1 MPRKKLQAAI
11 AKNGGA
17 AANVITKNDKLTE
30 DEMRVA
36 AFNARNNQDAS
47 ITDKMAND
55 NRRNTLLAEMGFD
68 WFDIE
73 DIKPNPNNSYKIT
86 EEDVK
91 NLAGL
96 IYNSKEVEPLILRE
110 TEEGVQIVD
119 GERRWRACKLLAEK
133 YGDAWRMVPGRCHK
147 LGALSDEQAE
157 FIMHSSNMGQRNI
170 SPSERAQGFKVL
182 ADKLVEWRKDDPSL
196 KGRNTKTVLAEH
208 FGVSE
213 RTAQTLLNIAR
224 NLAKEGNDL
233 LDAGDITQTQAEAIS
248 KLPGEKQNYIISTVR
263 TDDLSTE
270 QITLLIDEVKSRPLE
285 EEAASNATENKPEPK
300 EVVKKTATDRKPKDI
315 DGYLK
320 TAKNALKRAGKVGG
334 EADYKLIGEIKML
347 IREIEQHQD
356 SLDSE

>member
-17 AANVITKNDKLTE
+17 AANVITKHEKLSE
-30 DEMRVA
+30 DEMRLA
-36 AFNARNNQDAS
+36 AFSARNNQDAS

-55 NRRNTLLAEMGFD
+55 NRRNTLLSEMGFD

-73 DIKPNPNNSYKIT
+73 DITPNPNNSYKIT

-110 TEEGVQIVD
+110 TENGVQIVD

-147 LGALSDEQAE
+147 LGALTDEQAE

-196 KGRNTKTVLAEH
+196 KGKNTKTVLAEH

-213 RTAQTLLNIAR
+213 RTAQVLLNIAR
-224 NLAKEGNDL
+224 NLSKEGNDL
-233 LDAGDITQTQAEAIS
+233 LDSGDITQTQAEAIS
-248 KLPGEKQNYIISTVR
+248 KLTGEQQNYVLKAVR
-263 TDDLSTE
+263 DDGLSTDE
-270 QITLLIDEVKSRPLE
+270 ITTLIDDVKNNPDDAIGATQEQTMQPTKAKS
-285 EEAASNATENKPEPK
+285 AATPQEK
-300 EVVKKTATDRKPKDI
+300 RKPKDI

-320 TAKNALKRAGKVGG
+320 TAKNALKKADKVGG

-347 IREIEQHQD
+347 IREIEQQQD
-356 SLDSE
+356 SLDNR

>member
-1 MPRKKLQAAI
+1 
-11 AKNGGA
+11 
-17 AANVITKNDKLTE
+17 
-30 DEMRVA
+30 
-36 AFNARNNQDAS
+36 
-47 ITDKMAND
+47 
-55 NRRNTLLAEMGFD
+55 
-68 WFDIE
+68 
-73 DIKPNPNNSYKIT
+73 
-86 EEDVK
+86 
-91 NLAGL
+91 
-96 IYNSKEVEPLILRE
+96 
-110 TEEGVQIVD
+110 
-119 GERRWRACKLLAEK
+119 
-133 YGDAWRMVPGRCHK
+133 
-147 LGALSDEQAE
+147 
-157 FIMHSSNMGQRNI
+157 MHSSNMGQRNI

-248 KLPGEKQNYIISTVR
+248 KLPGEKQNYIINAVK
-263 TDDLSTE
+263 TDELSTE
-270 QITLLIDEVKSRPLE
+270 QITFLIDEVKNTPFESDT
-285 EEAASNATENKPEPK
+285 ASNTTVANPEPK
-300 EVVKKTATDRKPKDI
+300 DVARKSATDRKPKDI

>member
-1 MPRKKLQAAI
+1 MPKKKLQAAI
-11 AKNGGA
+11 ARNGGA
-17 AANVITKNDKLTE
+17 VANVVTKHERLSE
-30 DEMRVA
+30 EELRVA
-36 AFNARNNQDAS
+36 AFNARDNQNAS

-55 NRRNTLLAEMGFD
+55 NRRNTLLSEMGFD

-73 DIKPNPNNSYKIT
+73 DIKPNPNNTYKIT

-110 TEEGVQIVD
+110 TEDGVQIVD

-147 LGALSDEQAE
+147 LGSLSDEQAE

-170 SPSERAQGFKVL
+170 TPSERAQGFKVL

-213 RTAQTLLNIAR
+213 RTAQVLLNIAR

-233 LDAGDITQTQAEAIS
+233 LDEGKITQTQAEAIS
-248 KLPGEKQNYIISTVR
+248 KLSGEKQNYVIELVKTNTFESDEITALVQ
-263 TDDLSTE
+263 DIKENDLPNNE
-270 QITLLIDEVKSRPLE
+270 Q
-285 EEAASNATENKPEPK
+285 ANATNLTNQQ
-300 EVVKKTATDRKPKDI
+300 VKTSINQQTRKPKDI
-315 DGYLK
+315 NGYLK
-320 TAKNALKRAGKVGG
+320 TAKNALRKADKVAGQ
-334 EADYKLIGEIKML
+334 ADYRLIGEIKML
-347 IREIEQHQD
+347 LREIEQQQEE
-356 SLDSE
+356 LDQAK